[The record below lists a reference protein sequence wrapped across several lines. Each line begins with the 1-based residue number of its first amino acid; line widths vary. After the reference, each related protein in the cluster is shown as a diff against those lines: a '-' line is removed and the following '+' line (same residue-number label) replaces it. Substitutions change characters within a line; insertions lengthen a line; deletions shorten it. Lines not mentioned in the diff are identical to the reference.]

1 MADKDILGIGDMKAN
16 FAKLRDEVR
25 NRTSR
30 RMVVA
35 GGNVLKRKAKQIAQ
49 ANGSVRTGA
58 MVKNIAIKR
67 EAQAGDGTTQ
77 YHLGVRHGR
86 NLTAKAKK
94 NSKLAVASTGRIV
107 KRYAD
112 DPYYWRF
119 VEFGH
124 NVVSRKTGETGNT
137 EITYTRKSRS
147 GKVFTYTRKRSND
160 SLRARRTSATGTV
173 AAKPFIGPALEQGRA
188 EALEVMNDRL
198 QADLAKAGKP

>member
-124 NVVSRKTGETGNT
+124 NVVPRNPAQGKQQSISKRRKQP
-137 EITYTRKSRS
+137 
-147 GKVFTYTRKRSND
+147 
-160 SLRARRTSATGTV
+160 TGTV
-173 AAKPFIGPALEQGRA
+173 AAKPFIAPALEQGRA
-188 EALEVMNDRL
+188 EALEAMNDRL